1 MSDLDSGAFL
11 DCLLNY
17 ASAASVALKST
28 TATRAVLKPAAVETV
43 GCAVWRASLVF
54 DDSEAAGRR
63 KRGEGKRKRGS
74 TKNQGSRWGSCT
86 PMQHPLKTT
95 SHQREGELT

>member
-28 TATRAVLKPAAVETV
+28 TATQAVLKPAAVETV
-43 GCAVWRASLVF
+43 GRAVWRASLVF
-54 DDSEAAGRR
+54 EDSEAAGRR
-63 KRGEGKRKRGS
+63 KRGEGRQKEGARRIRGAGGGVAHLCS
-74 TKNQGSRWGSCT
+74 T
-86 PMQHPLKTT
+86 L
-95 SHQREGELT
+95 